1 MFAFFLASFTP
12 TLMDLYLLYSKGFQA
27 SALVL
32 GAILATILLIYGAI
46 WVWITYFKK

>member
-1 MFAFFLASFTP
+1 MITLASFTP
-12 TLMDLYLLYSKGFQA
+12 SLQDLFLLYSKGLQA

-32 GAILATILLIYGAI
+32 GAILAAILLLYGAI